1 MVLLYTPSSNAAWS
15 SPSHDMNILSFA
27 ERAEYDNTTIREL
40 LNPPKDAEFCVP
52 AAGTR
57 LSYLKDPVAWINSYS
72 GHVTEF
78 TEDDHYLEY
87 VVGLLEAIVNSSPY
101 SGQDVYSPIL
111 LLEKVVTRKAL
122 MQRRD
127 PMRTALRLQSRLLE
141 YAKIENDNNS
151 IYDRSIEKLELI
163 PKKFALSLMEVCVTP
178 IEVIKLMR
186 LDDDT
191 MFQDVLQ
198 SKNVELVASKIYQK
212 VVWKKFWGSEA
223 IMKKKARSG
232 NLTQTFYVAKRIA
245 IFLFW
250 NIFYIP
256 AAIFTRDDRISRK
269 RQAIFFSP
277 FSSYLADLL
286 NYSMLITFL
295 LVVIMYTEPDP
306 KVAHELVQKLIEGE
320 IKAENDT
327 NFKFGADGSVMM
339 RLPNPKIPFSEWLL
353 WTCIFARV
361 LSELYQAYSKKGK
374 TLQKKLNRYFKSF
387 YNITDIFLIILLL
400 TSMIS
405 KLYTFLKSCMFG
417 VYVSIDHLVLD
428 PDPSDMNRNASNST
442 NRDSFA
448 ELVHHELI
456 FTIYFY
462 CTGAVVAL
470 VHLLQVYT
478 IHIPGL
484 GPLILSAKRTFV
496 EVSGLVFIYLFVI
509 AGFLIPI
516 VGMMTCYRV
525 VHGIDGVG
533 ADDENDFYYFAT
545 FGKALVTLVWTMFG
559 GLDVEHRSN
568 LHRSRD
574 TLTTVF
580 IVILLVLYAIILGLL
595 CMNLVIAI
603 IVDVYSKVT
612 ADKYADWRF
621 SQFECIIDYSG
632 GSNEGDGMPFL
643 FPMCIPYIL
652 YSMLIQP
659 WNEKK
664 YQEKNHSEM
673 VEDNQFARFLC
684 QCRLDQPID
693 E

>member
-1 MVLLYTPSSNAAWS
+1 
-15 SPSHDMNILSFA
+15 MNIILNFA
-27 ERAEYDNTTIREL
+27 ERAEYDNRTIREL
-40 LNPPKDAEFCVP
+40 LNPRPHVEFCVP
-52 AAGTR
+52 VEGTR
-57 LSYLKDPVAWINSYS
+57 LDYMRDPVAWINSYS

-163 PKKFALSLMEVCVTP
+163 PKTFALSLMAVCVTP

-191 MFQDVLQ
+191 MLLDVFE
-198 SKNVELVASKIYQK
+198 SMNVELVASKIYQK
-212 VVWKKFWGSEA
+212 VVWQKFWGSEA
-223 IMKKKARSG
+223 IVSTKARSG
-232 NLTQTFYVAKRIA
+232 RFTQTVYVAKRAA
-245 IFLFW
+245 IFIFW
-250 NIFYIP
+250 NMFYIP
-256 AAIFTRDDRISRK
+256 AAFFSIDKGRK
-269 RQAIFFSP
+269 RKRRAIFFSP

-295 LVVIMYTEPDP
+295 LVVIMVTAPDP
-306 KVAHELVQKLIEGE
+306 KFVDDLLQKITQGK
-320 IKAENDT
+320 ITIENDT
-327 NFKFGADGSVMM
+327 NFAVGIDGNVMIK
-339 RLPNPKIPFSEWLL
+339 LPDPEIPTSEYLL
-353 WTCIFARV
+353 WSSIFARV
-361 LSELYQAYSKKGK
+361 LTECYQAYSKKGK
-374 TLQKKLNRYFKSF
+374 MMKDRLRMYFKSF
-387 YNITDIFLIILLL
+387 YNVTDVFLIILLV
-400 TSMIS
+400 TGMVF
-405 KLYTFLKSCMFG
+405 KLYALFKSQMFG
-417 VYVSIDHLVLD
+417 AYVSIDHDAQHVQ
-428 PDPSDMNRNASNST
+428 
-442 NRDSFA
+442 
-448 ELVHHELI
+448 HELI

-516 VGMMTCYRV
+516 VGMMTCYRG
-525 VHGIDGVG
+525 VHGIDGV
-533 ADDENDFYYFAT
+533 DDEDDFYYFAS
-545 FGKALVTLVWTMFG
+545 FGNAVITLVWTMFG
-559 GLDVEHRSN
+559 GLDVEHRIN
-568 LHRSRD
+568 LQRSRD
-574 TLTTVF
+574 TTTTVF
-580 IVILLVLYAIILGLL
+580 MIILLVLYAIILGLL

-612 ADKYADWRF
+612 SDKHAEWRF
-621 SQFECIIDYSG
+621 SQFESIIDYSR
-632 GSNEGDGMPFL
+632 GSNDGDGMPFL
-643 FPMCIPYIL
+643 FPLCIPYIFH
-652 YSMLIQP
+652 YMVIRP
-659 WNEKK
+659 WLMKEFEKK
-664 YQEKNHSEM
+664 SNPVMGNDNH
-673 VEDNQFARFLC
+673 FARFLC
-684 QCRLDQPID
+684 QYRLVEQD
-693 E
+693 

>member
-1 MVLLYTPSSNAAWS
+1 
-15 SPSHDMNILSFA
+15 MNILSFA
-27 ERAEYDNTTIREL
+27 DRAEYDNTTIREL

-72 GHVTEF
+72 GHVNEF

-269 RQAIFFSP
+269 RRAIFFSP

-327 NFKFGADGSVMM
+327 NFKVGADGSVMM

-405 KLYTFLKSCMFG
+405 KLYTFLKSWMFG